1 MRVHASPNHDARPP
15 ATPIDTLVLHYTG
28 MPSAATALERLSS
41 PEARVSSHYLLEE
54 DGSLFQLVPE
64 AQRAWHAGASFWRGA
79 TDINS
84 RSIGIEIV
92 NPGHEWGYRPFPPA
106 QMRALVAL
114 CHDLLQ
120 RHPILHENIV
130 AHSDIAP
137 ERKQDPGELF
147 DFSFLA
153 RNGIGRFPEGVPDLG
168 TGDIAADPA
177 ALASVRADLAAIGY
191 DVRPSGALD
200 RQLVL
205 VLTAFQRHWRPEAI
219 TGAADRGT
227 RARLAALRG
236 LVVSPLVALRT

>member
-1 MRVHASPNHDARPP
+1 MHASPNHDARPP

-28 MPSAATALERLSS
+28 MPSAAAALERLSS
-41 PEARVSSHYLLEE
+41 PAARVSAHYLLEE

-64 AQRAWHAGASFWRGA
+64 ARRAWHAGASFWRGA

-106 QMRALVAL
+106 QMRALLAL
-114 CHDLLQ
+114 CHDLLG
-120 RHPILHENIV
+120 RHPIVHENVV

-147 DFSFLA
+147 HFSFLA
-153 RNGIGRFPEGVPDLG
+153 KNGIGLFPEGVPDLG

-177 ALASVRADLAAIGY
+177 ARAAMRADLTAIGY
-191 DVRPSGALD
+191 DLRPSGALD

-219 TGAADRGT
+219 TGVADRGT
-227 RARLAALRG
+227 RARLAALKG
-236 LVVSPLVALRT
+236 LVVSPLAALRR